1 MGTVVVP
8 VVEHVETRDARAR
21 TRVRAHVDGDGGG
34 GVLDAKGAQHRR
46 RRRRVAESRRIDGWA
61 RGRFPAARA
70 SIRIQ
75 IQTWRE
81 DEQKKAGTAAE
92 GAEGRRSF
100 DGWTGT
106 ETRWGVLDA
115 LIHRSRAC
123 RE

>member
-1 MGTVVVP
+1 MGMVVVP

-81 DEQKKAGTAAE
+81 DARKRREPPRRARRG
-92 GAEGRRSF
+92 GVRSMDGRGLRRGGECSM
-100 DGWTGT
+100 
-106 ETRWGVLDA
+106 R
-115 LIHRSRAC
+115 
-123 RE
+123 

>member
-1 MGTVVVP
+1 MGMVVVP

-81 DEQKKAGTAAE
+81 HEKRREPNRAE
-92 GAEGRRSF
+92 GGRSF